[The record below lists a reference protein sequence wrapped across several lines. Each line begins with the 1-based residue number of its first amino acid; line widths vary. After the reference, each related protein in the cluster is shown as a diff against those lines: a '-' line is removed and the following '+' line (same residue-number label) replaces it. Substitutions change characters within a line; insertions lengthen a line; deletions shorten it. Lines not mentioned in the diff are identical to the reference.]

1 MVLDTPNVRTLGS
14 GYIDLKN
21 EKIEIEIDPKAKRKR
36 FVKFTTRAS
45 IEGPLSNP
53 SVEVSGLGA
62 AGRLVGEIVSAPI
75 NILGSFLPF
84 IHDRGKDMDN
94 PCLKLK

>member
-1 MVLDTPNVRTLGS
+1 MVLDTPNVRTFGS

-21 EKIEIEIDPKAKRKR
+21 ERIELQTDPKAKKKR
-36 FVKFTTRAS
+36 FVRFATRAS

-53 SVEVSGLGA
+53 SVKVSGFGA
-62 AGRLVGEIVSAPI
+62 AGRLVGEIASAPI
-75 NILGSFLPF
+75 NIFGSLLPF
-84 IHDRGKDMDN
+84 INDGGKDMDN